1 MSNNASSRGGNSNL
15 TVHHSQVTGYLV
27 IYKQFTVGQFA
38 NAPPKPE
45 GMHTSLH
52 LLWGAVI
59 YNTENK
65 KFNNEQNK
73 EGVFRVNF
81 SKYFSRGL
89 EQLLVLL
96 AMAESSEQQYLE
108 LLLTELMFGNR
119 FVGRLLTSLTTV
131 VGICFREAEVF
142 WVCLQ

>member
-1 MSNNASSRGGNSNL
+1 MC
-15 TVHHSQVTGYLV
+15 VC
-27 IYKQFTVGQFA
+27 
-38 NAPPKPE
+38 
-45 GMHTSLH
+45 

-59 YNTENK
+59 YNTNNK

-73 EGVFRVNF
+73 DGVFTVNF
-81 SKYFSRGL
+81 SKYFSETL

-119 FVGRLLTSLTTV
+119 LVGRLLT
-131 VGICFREAEVF
+131 
-142 WVCLQ
+142 